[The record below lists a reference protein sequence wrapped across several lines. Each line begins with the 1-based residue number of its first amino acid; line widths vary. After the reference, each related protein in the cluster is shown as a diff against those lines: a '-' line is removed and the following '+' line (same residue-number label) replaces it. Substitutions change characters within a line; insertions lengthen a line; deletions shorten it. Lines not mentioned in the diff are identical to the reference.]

1 VTQKDL
7 DLVVIPDAAH
17 PQRGTLLCAGHT
29 FSCVLGRNGVS
40 SLKHEGDG
48 ATPSGKFP
56 LRRVLYRND
65 RVATPLTA
73 LPTTPMAPD
82 DGWCDDPED
91 PMYNHLVKMP
101 YRASA
106 ENLWRD
112 DRLYDVIAVIGHN
125 DHPVVPTAGSAIF
138 LHVAAAN
145 DAPTA
150 GCVALSLGDLLAVLR
165 AVNPTSVIDIRAR

>member
-17 PQRGTLLCAGHT
+17 PQRGKLLCAGHT
-29 FSCVLGRNGVS
+29 FACVLGRNGVS
-40 SLKHEGDG
+40 TLKREGDG
-48 ATPSGKFP
+48 ATPTGKFA

-73 LPTTPMAPD
+73 LPTAPIARD

-91 PMYNHLVKMP
+91 PMYNSLVKMP

-112 DRLYDVIAVIGHN
+112 DRLYDVIVIIGHN
-125 DHPVVPTAGSAIF
+125 DHPVVASMGSAIF
-138 LHVAAAN
+138 LHVAPAN

-150 GCVALSLGDLLAVLR
+150 GCVALALGDLLAVLR
-165 AVNPTSVIDIRAR
+165 AVNATSVIEIQAR